1 MSNYV
6 MELRKFMGTK
16 PVILV
21 DSTIA
26 VFNEKQEILLQ
37 LRSDTKDWG
46 LPGGA
51 KELGESLEHTA
62 KRELLEETGLIAE
75 SFELIDVLSGKD
87 LYYQYPN
94 GDEVYNVIALYKA
107 NGVTGNLIMEDGES
121 FDLKYFSL
129 NELPDPLEGR
139 AKIIIERYFH

>member
-51 KELGESLEHTA
+51 KE
-62 KRELLEETGLIAE
+62 
-75 SFELIDVLSGKD
+75 
-87 LYYQYPN
+87 
-94 GDEVYNVIALYKA
+94 
-107 NGVTGNLIMEDGES
+107 
-121 FDLKYFSL
+121 
-129 NELPDPLEGR
+129 
-139 AKIIIERYFH
+139 